1 MKASAR
7 KPAFLRFFGGEIVS
21 VMEMSGTFSV
31 HTMELPAPCPAH
43 SHDFLEA
50 ACIRRGWTLHTV
62 NGVTRRLEE
71 GDVVL
76 VDFGEVHSFDGG
88 SADLLVTNCL
98 FQPVLL
104 DPSLASCRAPASRR
118 RGFSRRSA
126 ATPPPI
132 TRSPRTPAGSP
143 CGRRRSRGCSA
154 GRRGRAS
161 PHTCGGSGSPSPAG
175 CCSRRRTPFLSLP
188 SAAATSTGK
197 PSARRSAAPS
207 GCRRART
214 GATVRPAPPAL
225 TGKRPPRSGF

>member
-1 MKASAR
+1 
-7 KPAFLRFFGGEIVS
+7 
-21 VMEMSGTFSV
+21 MSGTFSV

-104 DPSLASCRAPASRR
+104 DPSLASCRTFPALLDSCLPGLGGKGGPCLKPGPLGADQSRNVH
-118 RGFSRRSA
+118 
-126 ATPPPI
+126 
-132 TRSPRTPAGSP
+132 GSP
-143 CGRRRSRGCSA
+143 VSFP
-154 GRRGRAS
+154 RGR
-161 PHTCGGSGSPSPAG
+161 TDRC
-175 CCSRRRTPFLSLP
+175 
-188 SAAATSTGK
+188 
-197 PSARRSAAPS
+197 
-207 GCRRART
+207 
-214 GATVRPAPPAL
+214 
-225 TGKRPPRSGF
+225 